1 MRWTKV
7 VALAAAGSLS
17 LAACGGGSKS
27 SSSTSGTGG
36 AGNTS
41 QGLGDQYEKVPASAA
56 FQPDAKGPAADVSG
70 AKKGGTITLNV
81 NSIPEST
88 DPSSQ
93 YYQDTAAIM
102 RLTTRTLT
110 TYRVLD
116 GKSVLV
122 PDMATDLGEQ
132 SKDGLTW
139 KFTLKK
145 GLKYEDGTAI
155 KASDIAYSF
164 ERSFAQEELPGGPT
178 YQLEYI
184 KGGDKY
190 KGPWKSG
197 EKFEG
202 VESDDATGVVTF
214 HLAKKMQ
221 SFPYF
226 AAFTMFGAIPKAKDD
241 KTNYQLHWV
250 SNGPYKIKQYTK
262 GASLTLVKNT
272 NWDAASDPARHQY
285 PDTFQFNFGKDIPTT
300 AKSIMA
306 DNGTDQTTLS
316 YDGVDASI
324 LSDALGAKK
333 NQVANGP
340 SPCVSYVT
348 MDTQV
353 IPLEVRKAIA
363 VAYPYNQIRIAGGST
378 KFDYTP
384 ATTLG
389 APQVPGFTK
398 YTDPMFPGTG
408 NGDPAKAKQML
419 AAAGKSNFELSYYYR
434 NDDAT
439 AKKVEAV
446 RGPLLQAAGFKVKA
460 IGVSGTELRKK
471 RRETTHNVNLYQGV
485 SGWCYDWPAGD
496 SIYPPLFSSTNPIN
510 GGVGNLKDTG
520 LDKEMSD
527 IAALP
532 IEQQGPKWTALD
544 KKILTTMLP
553 AIPTS
558 YSKGATIF
566 GTKVHNVLIDPNAGM
581 PDLPSLWVG

>member
-27 SSSTSGTGG
+27 GSSSSNGG
-36 AGNTS
+36 GNTS

-56 FQPDAKGPAADVSG
+56 FKPDAKGPAPAVSG
-70 AKKGGTITLNV
+70 AKMGGTITLNV

-110 TYRVLD
+110 TYQVMN

-132 SKDGLTW
+132 SKDGMTW

-155 KASDIAYSF
+155 KASDVAYSF
-164 ERSFAQEELPGGPT
+164 ERSFAQDELPGGPT

-190 KGPWKSG
+190 KGPWKNPG
-197 EKFEG
+197 KFEG
-202 VESDDATGVVTF
+202 VEADDASGVITF
-214 HLAKKMQ
+214 HMAKKMQ

-226 AAFTMFGAIPKAKDD
+226 AAFTMFGAIPKAKDT
-241 KTNYQLHWV
+241 KTNYQLHWI
-250 SNGPYKIKQYTK
+250 STGPYKIKTYNK

-272 NWDAASDPARHQY
+272 QWDPNSDPARHQY
-285 PDTFQFNFGKDIPTT
+285 ADTFQFNFGKDIPTT

-324 LSDALGAKK
+324 LQQALGAKK

-340 SPCVSYVT
+340 SPCVTYVT

-353 IPLEVRKAIA
+353 IPLPVRKAIA
-363 VAYPYNQIRIAGGST
+363 VAWPYNQLRIASGLT

-398 YTDPMFPGTG
+398 YTDPEFPGTG
-408 NGDPAKAKQML
+408 MGDQAKAKQML
-419 AAAGKSNFELSYYYR
+419 AAAGKSGFQLSYYYR
-434 NDDAT
+434 NDDDT
-439 AKKVEAV
+439 SKKVELV
-446 RGPLLQAAGFKVKA
+446 RKPLLEKAGFTVKS

-471 RRETTHNVNLYQGV
+471 RRDANHNVNMMQGV
-485 SGWCYDWPAGD
+485 HGWCYDWPAGD
-496 SIYPPLFSSTNPIN
+496 SIYPPLFQSTLPVN
-510 GGVGNLKDTG
+510 GGVGNLKDTA

-527 IAALP
+527 ISALP

-544 KKILTTMLP
+544 KKVLTTQLP
-553 AIPTS
+553 AIPDY

-566 GTKVHNVLIDPNAGM
+566 GTKVHNVIVDPNAGM